1 MSTATIIPMSAGVPL
16 YRADTGWRPL
26 PACLMTVV
34 IVLLAAA
41 AGFATLL
48 ILGAVAEPQEI
59 DATSAPPFPE
69 WVVLLAQL
77 AMQIAAIVLV
87 WWAARL
93 FNSNRWA
100 TLSLWPAPGGGATYA
115 KSFLLLAAISGA
127 FTIVAWLL
135 ARDDVLTDLGQL
147 WPLMRGENWWLMFLV
162 VVIGAPLSEE
172 LLFRGFLQSAL
183 AKSSL
188 GFWGAALLTNT
199 AWAALHAGYTLT
211 GLFDVFIAGLVFSW
225 LLWRT
230 GSLRVPIVCHA
241 IYNGLIFAAL
251 FFIEMPEGGSDLAA
265 LVMPD

>member
-1 MSTATIIPMSAGVPL
+1 MSTATIIPVFASVPL
-16 YRADTGWRPL
+16 YRAETGWRPL
-26 PACLMTVV
+26 SACLMTVV
-34 IVLLAAA
+34 ILLLGAA
-41 AGFATLL
+41 AGFATFL
-48 ILGAVAEPQEI
+48 ILGAVVAPHDI
-59 DATSAPPFPE
+59 DTESADQFPE
-69 WVVLLAQL
+69 WLVLLAQL
-77 AMQIAAIVLV
+77 VMQIAAIVLV
-87 WWAARL
+87 WWAAKL
-93 FNSNRWA
+93 FNSNRYA

-115 KSFLLLAAISGA
+115 KSFLLLTAISGA
-127 FTIVAWLL
+127 FTIVAWIF

-211 GLFDVFIAGLVFSW
+211 GLLDVFIAGLVFSW

-251 FFIEMPEGGSDLAA
+251 SVIEMPESASGLTA
-265 LVMPD
+265 LLMSG